1 MLAVYKAI
9 YVLQVYNQ
17 ETRMRVINHGGDHI
31 ARRSDC
37 KHAKQRKI
45 NVILAKISLEQ
56 ATKW

>member
-17 ETRMRVINHGGDHI
+17 ETRMRVKNHDDDHI

-45 NVILAKISLEQ
+45 NVILAKINLEQ
-56 ATKW
+56 ATK

>member
-17 ETRMRVINHGGDHI
+17 ETRMRVNNHGDEHI

-56 ATKW
+56 AAK